1 MKVAEFPFRLLLAEP
16 SNYKVKQSQKI
27 NTMKT
32 KIGKLN
38 DTMQF
43 SASSGWHQSYAEE
56 RLLSPASCCMNAGL
70 SVSFSRETISLNH
83 TAIDSSNYQSP
94 HAQFGFICFF
104 NSMLDS
110 AQRYY

>member
-43 SASSGWHQSYAEE
+43 SASSGWHQ
-56 RLLSPASCCMNAGL
+56 
-70 SVSFSRETISLNH
+70 
-83 TAIDSSNYQSP
+83 
-94 HAQFGFICFF
+94 
-104 NSMLDS
+104 
-110 AQRYY
+110 